1 MKRLVLFIIVV
12 LMLAAGTSHAQQ
24 VPNAPIGTTT
34 QENSAAQ
41 APNTPPMTPRE
52 IALMRADILMARKD
66 YGGAAK
72 AYQDLL
78 KDDPKNG
85 ALLNKT
91 GMAYQLNGDSDEA
104 ERFYKK
110 AIRADKT
117 SWNAINNLGSV
128 EYGRERYGKA
138 IKYYKKAIAGG
149 DNLAT
154 VYSNLGYAYCGI
166 KAYRLALEHFSKAL
180 ALDPE
185 VFERRGSVGSIVQQ
199 RTATDPATLHFL
211 VAKSFAKTGD
221 AERAARF
228 LKMARDEGYKNL
240 LSAQTDPD
248 FAKVIKD
255 PRVQEVLRV
264 QPPYVTEPAKPVQN

>member
-128 EYGRERYGKA
+128 EYGRERYGKV
-138 IKYYKKAIAGG
+138 IL
-149 DNLAT
+149 LAAQQDP
-154 VYSNLGYAYCGI
+154 L
-166 KAYRLALEHFSKAL
+166 RLLLQQDVQVGRHQRPLYQAMIV
-180 ALDPE
+180 LDA
-185 VFERRGSVGSIVQQ
+185 VSVVGVNDS
-199 RTATDPATLHFL
+199 L
-211 VAKSFAKTGD
+211 
-221 AERAARF
+221 
-228 LKMARDEGYKNL
+228 
-240 LSAQTDPD
+240 
-248 FAKVIKD
+248 
-255 PRVQEVLRV
+255 
-264 QPPYVTEPAKPVQN
+264 

>member
-1 MKRLVLFIIVV
+1 MKRLVLLSILSI
-12 LMLAAGTSHAQQ
+12 LAAGTSRAQQ
-24 VPNAPIGTTT
+24 APNAPIGTTT
-34 QENSAAQ
+34 QGNPAAQ
-41 APNTPPMTPRE
+41 APTTPPMTPRE
-52 IALMRADILMARKD
+52 VALMRADILMARKE
-66 YGGAAK
+66 YGEAAK

-78 KDDPKNG
+78 KDDPKNA
-85 ALLNKT
+85 ALLNKI
-91 GMAYQLNGDSDEA
+91 GMAYQLNGDADQA

-110 AIRADKT
+110 AMRADKT
-117 SWNAINNLGSV
+117 SWNAINNLGTV

-166 KAYRLALEHFSKAL
+166 KAYPRAMEAFSKAL

-185 VFERRGSVGSIVQQ
+185 VFERRGSAGSIVQQ

-211 VAKSFAKTGD
+211 VAKSYAKTGD
-221 AERAARF
+221 AERTARF
-228 LKMARDEGYKNL
+228 LKMARDEGYKSI

-255 PRVQEVLRV
+255 SRVQEVLRV
-264 QPPYVTEPAKPVQN
+264 RPPYAEPPAKPAPN